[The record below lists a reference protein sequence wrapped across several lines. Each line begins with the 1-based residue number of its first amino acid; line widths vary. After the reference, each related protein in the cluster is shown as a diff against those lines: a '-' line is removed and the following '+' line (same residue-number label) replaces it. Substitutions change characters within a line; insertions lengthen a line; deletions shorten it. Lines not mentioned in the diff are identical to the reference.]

1 MTQLPEWERWFVK
14 SLNAELETAGR
25 DEWTLDRWRAFFISH
40 ASVYQNFNRQLCG
53 LYAYARGRGL
63 EPPAGYLA
71 LATRLPKATS
81 AYENEVLAEVA
92 LSVLRATCPQC
103 GEEMDQTPSG
113 WEVCLSCD
121 SKLYAA
127 FAD

>member
-1 MTQLPEWERWFVK
+1 MARLPEWERWFIK
-14 SLNAELETAGR
+14 SLNAELEAAGR
-25 DEWTLDRWRAFFISH
+25 DEWTLDRWRAFVISH
-40 ASVYQNFNRQLCG
+40 ASVYPNVNRQICG

-71 LATRLPKATS
+71 LATRLPKSTT
-81 AYENEVLAEVA
+81 AYESDA
-92 LSVLRATCPQC
+92 LTDAAFSTLRAACPQC

-113 WEVCLSCD
+113 WEVCLPCD
-121 SKLYAA
+121 SKLYVA